1 MATYL
6 APGVYRRLG
15 SAPRRDIGTVRMDV
29 AGFVGIAERGPLPGP
44 GVATKDLAVR
54 LTSWKEFQA
63 TFGGCLPGGYL
74 AYAVRGFFE
83 NGGTTCY
90 VVRVAATEETDE
102 VKRPRR
108 ASLTLP
114 GQPKG
119 AAPTQVP
126 PVTTLA
132 APGRSRQPTITVY
145 DADVLAVGDLVMLAD
160 GAMTDVAMVV
170 DALSPTEYRLG
181 RNLGRDY
188 GAGLVVRRYQ
198 PSLQIT
204 ATSAG
209 GWGNR
214 IRLVVTPLETGPQVD
229 EFALRITVDRGRDRS
244 LPDEEEFYR
253 RLSLDPTRPNYA
265 PLVITATSRLV
276 GVTPVLV
283 DQPGLGK
290 TQLPLLVGRGPLA
303 GGAAYLQGGRDGLSA
318 VGRLDFTGAVEFGPR
333 RGLRVLEEIDEI
345 GIVCV
350 PDAVQTT
357 PPPPPAIAKPASD
370 PCAPPLP
377 AAETTAEAVDPTSQP
392 PALSGLTLAI
402 QQAMVEQCE
411 RLRYRVAILDPPD
424 EVRPGEFERP
434 ARLKNLEWNWPPV
447 AGRAAR
453 FAALYYPW
461 LRVPDPLGL
470 PGATR
475 RVPPSGHVAGVWGRI
490 DHQFGVQHPPANAVL
505 RDVVDVVEN
514 VGSLDQESLNPLG
527 VNVLRAFP
535 GRGLRVWGAR
545 SLAHRTDG
553 DWRFV
558 HVRRLMSM
566 IEESVERSTQWAVFE
581 PNNETLRHTLVH
593 AVTAFL
599 DGIWRAGGFKGA
611 TPAESFYVKCDETN
625 NPPDVVDRGQL
636 VYEVGVAIAA
646 PMEFLVFEIRR
657 LGGDTEIA
665 EP

>member
-15 SAPRRDIGTVRMDV
+15 SPPRRDIGAVRMDV
-29 AGFVGIAERGPLPGP
+29 AGFVGFAERGPLPEP

-90 VVRVAATEETDE
+90 VVRVAATEAAGVD
-102 VKRPRR
+102 RPRR

-114 GQPKG
+114 GPSG
-119 AAPTQVP
+119 APGVAQ
-126 PVTTLA
+126 VTTLETPA
-132 APGRSRQPTITVY
+132 RAGQPAITVH
-145 DADVLAVGDLVMLAD
+145 DADVLAVGDLVMVAD
-160 GAMTDVAMVV
+160 DAMTDVAMVV
-170 DALSPTEYRLG
+170 DKLSPTEYRLG
-181 RNLGRDY
+181 RNLGGDY
-188 GAGLVVRRYQ
+188 RAGLAVRRYQ
-198 PSLQIT
+198 PSLQII

-214 IRLVVTPLETGPQVD
+214 LRLVVTPLDTAPAVD

-253 RLSLDPTRPNYA
+253 RLSLDPARPNYA
-265 PLVITATSRLV
+265 PLVVTATSRLV
-276 GVTPVLV
+276 SVTPVLV
-283 DQPGLGK
+283 DRPGLGK
-290 TQLPLLVGRGPLA
+290 APLPLLVGSGPLA
-303 GGAAYLQGGRDGLSA
+303 AGAAYFQGGRDGLSA
-318 VGRLDFTGAVEFGPR
+318 VGRLDFTGAVELGPK
-333 RGLRVLEEIDEI
+333 RGLRVLEDIDDI

-350 PDAVQTT
+350 PDAVFTA
-357 PPPPPAIAKPASD
+357 PPPPPAIREPDPD
-370 PCAPPLP
+370 PCVPPSAAARDGKWAPM
-377 AAETTAEAVDPTSQP
+377 DPTSEP
-392 PALSGLTLAI
+392 PALFPLTFAI

-411 RLRYRVAILDPPD
+411 RLRYRAAILDPPD
-424 EVRPGEFERP
+424 GMRPAQFERWS
-434 ARLKNLEWNWPPV
+434 RPV
-447 AGRAAR
+447 VGRPAR

-461 LRVPDPLGL
+461 LKVSDLLGL

-475 RVPPSGHVAGVWGRI
+475 RVPPSGHVAGVWARI
-490 DHQFGVQHPPANAVL
+490 DHRFGVQHPPANAAL
-505 RDVVDVVEN
+505 EDVVDVVEN
-514 VGSLDQESLNPLG
+514 VGSLEQEALNPLG
-527 VNVLRAFP
+527 INVLRAFP

-545 SLAHRTDG
+545 ALADYRTDA
-553 DWRFV
+553 DWRFI

-566 IEESVERSTQWAVFE
+566 IEEAVERSTQWAVFE
-581 PNNETLRHTLVH
+581 PNDETLRHTLVH

-599 DGIWRAGGFKGA
+599 DGIWRAGGLKGA

-636 VYEVGVAIAA
+636 VCEVGVAIAA